1 MVGST
6 FHNSSSADSEEEYY
20 DYSTPN
26 SSAFESCS
34 SDLTDDS
41 SCSSIIIQKEDYLL
55 YPPLALPFHES
66 LSYNMLKLY
75 QVKLFSIDQLL
86 SFRS

>member
-1 MVGST
+1 MSIITV
-6 FHNSSSADSEEEYY
+6 HNNHFTDNEEEDY

-41 SCSSIIIQKEDYLL
+41 SCSSVIIQKEEDYLL
-55 YPPLALPFHES
+55 YPPLSISFHES
-66 LSYNMLKLY
+66 LSYNILKLY
-75 QVKLFSIDQLL
+75 QVKTFFFNCI
-86 SFRS
+86 